1 MTWRYVSLRLE
12 MNWPNALLAGAL
24 ALFGFSVAVAQTSQP
39 PAAPAFKNLQV
50 LPADIS
56 REQLMATMK
65 TFSQS
70 LGVRCSHCHVG
81 TEGQP
86 LSTFDFASD
95 DRPAKEIARRMMRMT
110 WRINDEDFGITEV
123 PGVKVT
129 CFTCHR
135 GSRRPLTE
143 APETAAPN

>member
-1 MTWRYVSLRLE
+1 
-12 MNWPNALLAGAL
+12 MNWPNALLASAL
-24 ALFGFSVAVAQTSQP
+24 TLFGISVAVAQTRPP
-39 PAAPAFKNLQV
+39 PAAPAFKNMQI

-65 TFSQS
+65 IFSQS

-95 DRPAKEIARRMMRMT
+95 DRAAKEIARRMMRMT

-123 PGVKVT
+123 PGVKVS
-129 CFTCHR
+129 CYTCHR

-143 APETAAPN
+143 APEPAASN

>member
-1 MTWRYVSLRLE
+1 MTWRYVSVGLE
-12 MNWPNALLAGAL
+12 MKWPNALLASAL
-24 ALFGFSVAVAQTSQP
+24 ALFGISIAFAQTSP
-39 PAAPAFKNLQV
+39 PPTAPAFKNLQV
-50 LPADIS
+50 LPADIP

-65 TFSQS
+65 IFSRS
-70 LGVRCSHCHVG
+70 LGVRCSHCHVS

-95 DRPAKEIARRMMRMT
+95 DRAGKDIARRMMRMT
-110 WRINDEDFGITEV
+110 WRINDEDFGIIEV

-129 CFTCHR
+129 CYTCHR

-143 APETAAPN
+143 APAPAAPN

>member
-1 MTWRYVSLRLE
+1 MLASIPEMT
-12 MNWPNALLAGAL
+12 WPNALLAGAF
-24 ALFGFSVAVAQTSQP
+24 ALFGISVAFAQTPQR
-39 PAAPAFKNLQV
+39 PAVAVLAFQNLQV

-56 REQLMATMK
+56 RERLMANMK
-65 TFSQS
+65 MFSQS

-81 TEGQP
+81 TDGQP

-95 DRPAKEIARRMMRMT
+95 DRPAKDIARRMMRMT
-110 WRINDEDFGITEV
+110 WRINDEDFGITQV

-129 CFTCHR
+129 CYTCHR

-143 APETAAPN
+143 VPEPAAPN